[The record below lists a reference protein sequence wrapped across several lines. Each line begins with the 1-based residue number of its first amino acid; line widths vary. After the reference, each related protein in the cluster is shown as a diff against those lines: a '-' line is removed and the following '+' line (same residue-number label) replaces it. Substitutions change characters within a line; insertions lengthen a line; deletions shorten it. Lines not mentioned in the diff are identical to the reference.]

1 VGDNPLVQPD
11 PGLFVWTILTFL
23 VLVGLLAKFAWRP
36 LLDALDRREKTI
48 AAAVEDARK
57 TREELER
64 VQQEGAAL
72 LAQARRDA
80 DALVT
85 RARADAERFGEELRA
100 KAGADAQR
108 VIDNAEK
115 RIQQDTARAMQ
126 QIRRD
131 AVELSVAI
139 ASKLLRREV
148 SAADQ
153 DALVD
158 ETVRQIETRRH

>member
-11 PGLFVWTILTFL
+11 PGLYVWTILTFL

-48 AAAVEDARK
+48 ADAVDDARRAK
-57 TREELER
+57 EELER

-80 DALVT
+80 DAVVT
-85 RARADAERFGEELRA
+85 RARADAERFGEDLRK
-100 KAGADAQR
+100 KASADAQR
-108 VIDNAEK
+108 IVENAEK
-115 RIQQDTARAMQ
+115 RIEQETARAMQ

-131 AVELSVAI
+131 AVDLSVAI

-148 SAADQ
+148 SVADQ
-153 DALVD
+153 DALVA